1 MVARF
6 GENRKWRIK
15 KMGKVKYTDGE
26 LKREKEDIEN
36 GNVISKKTPNES
48 REVQRK
54 DHREWEM
61 KYNRRKKFKSE
72 IRR

>member
-6 GENRKWRIK
+6 GENRKLRIK

-36 GNVISKKTPNES
+36 GNVISKKTS
-48 REVQRK
+48 K
-54 DHREWEM
+54 
-61 KYNRRKKFKSE
+61 
-72 IRR
+72 